1 MNSWSWFWK
10 KTKKTERIQVPKD
23 VITKERTQYYLA
35 AQWTLYISSDT
46 GHQSLC
52 CHTPLE
58 EKKTLKLKKKKATT
72 LVSKFFPHQTPI
84 HGGISTLTPGPRSA
98 FASYPWHDRYQAIWR
113 AAPHTSVVEE
123 LWCRLAVRFHSLL
136 LMTEG
141 LLPAIDWWTGRET
154 VVKFCRAAETTQ
166 TENIISSLKSRIA
179 NEVEVSV

>member
-1 MNSWSWFWK
+1 MILK

-123 LWCRLAVRFHSLL
+123 L
-136 LMTEG
+136 
-141 LLPAIDWWTGRET
+141 
-154 VVKFCRAAETTQ
+154 
-166 TENIISSLKSRIA
+166 
-179 NEVEVSV
+179 